1 MRILNEYKQ
10 TRFEKLQEIIDREV
24 RIGIY
29 NMESWNKNILETKL
43 VQNEKHYCDNIEN
56 NQDDI

>member
-1 MRILNEYKQ
+1 MRILDQCKR
-10 TRFEKLQEIIDREV
+10 TKFEKSQEIIDGEV
-24 RIGIY
+24 GIGIC